1 LNQSEGSGF
10 GSIMRLGYSYT
21 INSSIAFDLG
31 LNMNLFWV
39 DITQESLA
47 TQNSINTSISASDL
61 SFSFGFNILLDD
73 FFF

>member
-1 LNQSEGSGF
+1 MKAADLV
-10 GSIMRLGYSYT
+10 LGYSYT

-39 DITQESLA
+39 DITQESLPA
-47 TQNSINTSISASDL
+47 QNSINTSISASDL